1 MKKTPYELI
10 LGYTPHVH
18 QPMRATPVP
27 GITAQLQQIKDHKTA
42 AQEALQK
49 AQDHMTK
56 ETKYRP
62 FKEGEKV
69 WLEGTHLKLPYETMK
84 LAPRR
89 YRPFHVTAKIS
100 DVAYR
105 IKIPEKWKI
114 HNVFHAS
121 LLMPYKEMEKYCH
134 QPWGSM

>member
-49 AQDHMTK
+49 A
-56 ETKYRP
+56 
-62 FKEGEKV
+62 
-69 WLEGTHLKLPYETMK
+69 
-84 LAPRR
+84 
-89 YRPFHVTAKIS
+89 
-100 DVAYR
+100 
-105 IKIPEKWKI
+105 
-114 HNVFHAS
+114 
-121 LLMPYKEMEKYCH
+121 
-134 QPWGSM
+134 